1 MESQVFFLK
10 PCGLSG
16 LSGLSDLSGL
26 SGLHALRPRGLPG
39 TV

>member
-10 PCGLSG
+10 PCG

>member
-1 MESQVFFLK
+1 MESEVFFLK

-16 LSGLSDLSGL
+16 LSGL